1 MNGYDR
7 SVLGRFLQTH
17 HLESLIL
24 RVLFQRS
31 PSVRRRNHARRVIL
45 SKIVKI
51 LGHSMMED
59 WLVSP
64 KGKNFQIKELKH

>member
-1 MNGYDR
+1 MGDFFKLIILNLSFSESFFKEVLLSADGMN
-7 SVLGRFLQTH
+7 Q
-17 HLESLIL
+17 
-24 RVLFQRS
+24 
-31 PSVRRRNHARRVIL
+31 ARRVIL

>member
-1 MNGYDR
+1 MN
-7 SVLGRFLQTH
+7 Q
-17 HLESLIL
+17 
-24 RVLFQRS
+24 
-31 PSVRRRNHARRVIL
+31 ARRVIL